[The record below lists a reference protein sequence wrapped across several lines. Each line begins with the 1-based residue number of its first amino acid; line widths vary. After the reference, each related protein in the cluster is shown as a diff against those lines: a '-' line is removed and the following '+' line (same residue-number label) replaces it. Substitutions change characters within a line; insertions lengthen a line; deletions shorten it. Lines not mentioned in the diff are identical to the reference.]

1 MKHEAKRNTAGF
13 TLVEILV
20 AFLIFSIIGVV
31 SSQLLSQTID
41 AQSKL
46 SDRGERL
53 SNLHRAMQ
61 VIQRDIMQLADRPI
75 RDQYGDPLQTLM
87 IGSDGAIEFSRVGW
101 RNPLKLRRAE
111 VQRVAYRIQDN
122 NLMRGSW
129 SVLDRAQDTLP
140 AYQTLLRDVE
150 QIEFYALDS
159 GGNEHSFWPQRPDEQ
174 SASTGEIFGII
185 LRIDIPPYG
194 VIERVWE
201 VPNV

>member
-1 MKHEAKRNTAGF
+1 
-13 TLVEILV
+13 
-20 AFLIFSIIGVV
+20 
-31 SSQLLSQTID
+31 
-41 AQSKL
+41 
-46 SDRGERL
+46 
-53 SNLHRAMQ
+53 
-61 VIQRDIMQLADRPI
+61 
-75 RDQYGDPLQTLM
+75 
-87 IGSDGAIEFSRVGW
+87 
-101 RNPLKLRRAE
+101 
-111 VQRVAYRIQDN
+111 
-122 NLMRGSW
+122 MRGYW

-174 SASTGEIFGII
+174 SASTGEIFGIL